1 MAKFNLAFSKLCTPA
16 PPFCWG
22 GGDPRTK
29 FSERIGDWQDLN
41 FWKGVP
47 VKFPGK
53 LQFLHKNKQNAEIFN
68 DTMFKNKNVFLRH
81 N

>member
-1 MAKFNLAFSKLCTPA
+1 M
-16 PPFCWG
+16 
-22 GGDPRTK
+22 GDR
-29 FSERIGDWQDLN
+29 QDLN
-41 FWKGVP
+41 FRKGGP
-47 VKFPGK
+47 VKVPGK

>member
-1 MAKFNLAFSKLCTPA
+1 MK
-16 PPFCWG
+16 
-22 GGDPRTK
+22 
-29 FSERIGDWQDLN
+29 
-41 FWKGVP
+41 V
-47 VKFPGK
+47 PGK